1 MERQGTRST
10 KALTMLLR
18 FAVIF
23 VTVSAVLPTLKAGVD
38 SSDKSESTQL
48 VAANIVAPTPSIAI
62 PRPIK
67 HVRVEV
73 DSHWKA
79 AWEAS
84 VAFHGAVTAFDAY
97 TSYHRGPYESNALLR
112 DANGQFGNKAVLI
125 KAGSFAAISTVQW
138 CVVRKWPQAT
148 KFFVPV
154 NAALGGTYL
163 YLGHHNQQFLK
174 TH

>member
-1 MERQGTRST
+1 MGRQGTRST

-23 VTVSAVLPTLKAGVD
+23 VTVSAVAPTLKAGVD
-38 SSDKSESTQL
+38 SSDKSESTPF
-48 VAANIVAPTPSIAI
+48 ADANVLAPARTIAT

-67 HVRVEV
+67 NERAEV
-73 DSHWKA
+73 NSRWKA

-84 VAFHGAVTAFDAY
+84 CAFHGAGSAFDAY

-125 KAGSFAAISTVQW
+125 KTGSFAGISALQW
-138 CVVRKWPQAT
+138 VVVRKWPQAV
-148 KFFVPV
+148 KYFIPV
-154 NAALGGTYL
+154 NAVLGGMYF
-163 YLGHHNQQFLK
+163 YLGHQNQQFLK